1 MFPKAE
7 EARTISERARS
18 KRKESIMSKFQRD
31 ARYRTR
37 LAMFAGKNKV
47 SYDVEGLEKHEVI
60 LLEEA
65 LQVFTNDG
73 YSVTML
79 PDQYLN
85 DETWDVEVIIS
96 WGKEK

>member
-47 SYDVEGLEKHEVI
+47 SYEVEDLEKYEVAI
-60 LLEEA
+60 LEEA
-65 LQVFTNDG
+65 LQVFINNG

-79 PDQYLN
+79 PDQCLI
-85 DETWDVEVIIS
+85 DGTWDVEVIIS

>member
-65 LQVFTNDG
+65 LQVFINDG

>member
-7 EARTISERARS
+7 EARTISEKARS

-47 SYDVEGLEKHEVI
+47 SYEVEDLEKYEVAI
-60 LLEEA
+60 LEEA
-65 LQVFTNDG
+65 LQVFVNNG
-73 YSVTML
+73 YNVTMT
-79 PDQYLN
+79 PNQYLN
-85 DETWDVEVIIS
+85 DGTWDVEVIIS

>member
-31 ARYRTR
+31 ARYKTR

-60 LLEEA
+60 ILEEA
-65 LQVFTNDG
+65 LQVFINNG

-79 PDQYLN
+79 PDQYLI
-85 DETWDVEVIIS
+85 DGTWDVEVIIS